1 MEKETLISLSKK
13 GNRLAQ
19 KELYD
24 RFSPFILGVIR
35 RYISDLQYAED
46 VLTETFIKVFF
57 NLENYSGSGSFE
69 GWMRRIATNEALMFL
84 RKRRELIFKEETEI
98 VIPVYENMGND
109 LFERDILQLLDQLSP
124 GYRTVF
130 NLYVIEG
137 YKHKEIAEILN
148 ISINTSKSQLIHAK
162 NRLKQLIENQ

>member
-1 MEKETLISLSKK
+1 MEKEALISLSKK

-19 KELYD
+19 KELFN

-35 RYISDLQYAED
+35 RYIADLHYAED
-46 VLTETFIKVFF
+46 VLAETFIKIFY
-57 NLENYSGSGSFE
+57 NLESYTGTGSFE

-84 RKRRELIFKEETEI
+84 RKRKELIFKEETEI
-98 VIPVYENMGND
+98 VIPFFDNVEND
-109 LFERDILQLLDQLSP
+109 LFERDILQLLDQLSL

>member
-1 MEKETLISLSKK
+1 MEKEKLISLSKK

-19 KELYD
+19 KELFD
-24 RFSPFILGVIR
+24 RFSPFLLGVIR
-35 RYISDLQYAED
+35 RYISDLHYAED
-46 VLTETFIKVFF
+46 TLTEAFIKIFN

-69 GWMRRIATNEALMFL
+69 GWMRRIAVNEALMFL
-84 RKRRELIFKEETEI
+84 RKRRELLFNEETEI
-98 VIPVYENMGND
+98 VIPVNKNAED
-109 LFERDILQLLDQLSP
+109 ELFESDILRLLDRLSP

-162 NRLKQLIENQ
+162 NRLKELIENQ

>member
-98 VIPVYENMGND
+98 VIPVYENMEND